1 MLGDAHAEL
10 DLLEKVPEISVALSC
25 CRLALYTHEERWDDA
40 GICADNLCE
49 LEPDHFLASARI
61 QRKLNMVGS
70 AIEFLLHGPPAME
83 ELPEFHYQLAR
94 YYALLGEQPLAFQ
107 SLERAAEL
115 DAHFWNQARTEPDLA
130 PLPLMHRLRI
140 KVELRRTL
148 LAPAGRNHFGMPLE
162 PAKVGYLRSPLPG
175 SLRIWVL
182 GLFAPVLSP
191 KGSVAAVST

>member
-10 DLLEKVPEISVALSC
+10 DLLEEVPEISVAPSC

-49 LEPDHFLASARI
+49 LEPDVPDHFLASARI

-130 PLPLMHRLRI
+130 PLHHRLPP
-140 KVELRRTL
+140 ES
-148 LAPAGRNHFGMPLE
+148 LATIEESLALPSTACVPRERNHL
-162 PAKVGYLRSPLPG
+162 KDN
-175 SLRIWVL
+175 
-182 GLFAPVLSP
+182 
-191 KGSVAAVST
+191 